1 MTTRPAAPP
10 PPVKGAPPAPSASNA
25 DNRSP
30 RLTVPVAVGLEI
42 SKGVISGAE
51 SIVIYGP
58 GGIGKSTLAAWL
70 PAPLFLDVE
79 RGTVKLDVDRDSSLV
94 DWLGLRGRLASINA
108 SPPPGIQTIVLDTA
122 TVAEELAK
130 EHVIATRRAGGTKG
144 EGASRVVNSIED
156 FGFGKGWQYVAEEFN
171 GLLADMDRL
180 LRKGLNVC
188 LIAHEVASPVP
199 NPGGEDFIRWEPH
212 LYTGDKNKRGSVRD
226 RVKQWANHVLFVG
239 YDIHVESGKGRG
251 SGTRTIYTVE
261 LPTHI
266 AKSRTAQVAQPF
278 EISDP
283 GAIWRTLGILKQ

>member
-1 MTTRPAAPP
+1 MSSKPAAPP
-10 PPVKGAPPAPSASNA
+10 PPAKGGPAAPSAPA
-25 DNRSP
+25 DTRSP
-30 RLTVPVAVGLEI
+30 RSNVPVAVGLDI
-42 SKGVISGAE
+42 SSGIVTGAE
-51 SIVIYGP
+51 SIVIFGP

-79 RGTVKLDVDRDSSLV
+79 RGTVKLDVARDSSIT
-94 DWLGLRGRLASINA
+94 DWSTLRGKLAAINS
-108 SPPPGIQTIVLDTA
+108 SPPPGIQTIVIDTV
-122 TVAEELAK
+122 TVAEEFAK

-144 EGASRVVNSIED
+144 EGAARVVNSIED
-156 FGFGKGWQYVAEEFN
+156 YGFGKGWQYVADELN
-171 GLLADMDRL
+171 GLLADCDRL

-212 LYTGDKNKRGSVRD
+212 LYAGDKNKRGSIRD

-239 YDIHVESGKGRG
+239 YDVHVEDGKGRG
-251 SGTRTIYTVE
+251 SGTRTIYTLE

-266 AKSRTAQVAQPF
+266 AKSRTAQVAQSF

-283 GAIWRTLGILKQ
+283 GAIWRTLGILK

>member
-10 PPVKGAPPAPSASNA
+10 PPVKGAPPAPSAPA

-30 RLTVPVAVGLEI
+30 RLTVPLAVGLEI
-42 SKGVISGAE
+42 SKGVVTGAE
-51 SIVIYGP
+51 SIVIFGP

-70 PAPLFLDVE
+70 PSPLFLDVE
-79 RGTVKLDVDRDSSLV
+79 RGTVKLDVDRDASIT

-130 EHVIATRRAGGTKG
+130 EHVIATKKAGGQKG
-144 EGASRVVNSIED
+144 EGPARIVSSIED
-156 FGFGKGWQYVAEEFN
+156 YGWGKGWQYVAEEFN

-212 LYTGDKNKRGSVRD
+212 LYAGDKNKRGSIRD

-239 YDIHVESGKGRG
+239 YDVHVEDGKGRG
-251 SGTRTIYTVE
+251 SGTRTIYTIE

-283 GAIWRTLGILKQ
+283 GAIWRTLGITKQ